1 MGDIGSQLRAARE
14 AKGLTLEQ
22 AYKATRIKAAYL
34 EAIEANSIDALP
46 GQVQARGF
54 VRSYANYLGIDGEA
68 LAAALDSGTVVMP
81 IANQPIVAKPPVPPS
96 AKPQTLTPLK
106 PVTPLPDRTQPPLRS
121 DPLRP
126 PRSTFTPS
134 TDSASTGAGG
144 LPTPLLIAGA
154 ALLFLLGAILIITA
168 LSGGTKP
175 SPAPAAQNNAPLSVS
190 LVAARPTSLPQSAGP
205 ISITLAAGEH
215 VWVRV
220 TLDGQTAF
228 EGLMLPQ
235 TTQSWQAKDQL
246 IVESG
251 NAAAL
256 TATYL
261 GRASLLGNRGQV
273 VARAWGHDGSEDV
286 PLAAMAT
293 QISAPAS
300 TMVSTVTLKP

>member
-22 AYKATRIKAAYL
+22 AYKSTRIKAAYL
-34 EAIEANSIDALP
+34 EAIEANRIDALP
-46 GQVQARGF
+46 GLVQARGF
-54 VRSYANYLGIDGEA
+54 VRSYANYLGIDGEG

-81 IANQPIVAKPPVPPS
+81 IANQPIAAKSSVPPAAKPLTS
-96 AKPQTLTPLK
+96 TPLK
-106 PVTPLPDRTQPPLRS
+106 PVTPIPDRPQTPARS
-121 DPLRP
+121 DPLRS
-126 PRSTFTPS
+126 PRATFTPS
-134 TDSASTGAGG
+134 TDSSSTGAAG

-168 LSGGTKP
+168 LSGGAKP
-175 SPAPAAQNNAPLSVS
+175 SPSPAAQINVPLSAS
-190 LVAARPTSLPQSAGP
+190 LAVARPTSLPQSAGP
-205 ISITLAAGEH
+205 ISITLAAREH

-261 GRASLLGNRGQV
+261 GRSSLLGNRGQV
-273 VARAWGHDGSEDV
+273 VARAWGHAGSEDV

-293 QISAPAS
+293 QTGSPAS
-300 TMVSTVTLKP
+300 TVSTVTLKP